1 MNKDTKLIKLIL
13 DNLQKL
19 DEKKKKL
26 SKKQMKIAKAAP
38 PPDEITGADFK
49 VLNNKRKNKNENIE
63 DVLESFINLD
73 EKKKKKRKR
82 KKKKGNITDYQSSQY
97 GMKKKGKGRR
107 EKVQRRINKKLAQG
121 KKLTKADYA
130 ARDAAEKAE
139 REKPGWKN
147 KPRPD
152 TKISESMTKYQLQEL
167 ISEAI
172 EAEKLAMMLEKIEE
186 LEEKKKRKKK
196 KKKKKGGGLSAAV
209 KKSLDKKADRRGLT
223 RGSVYSEF
231 RKGLAAYYSSGS
243 RKGMTAHQWAHAR
256 VNSANP
262 SKSWAVVKKKKG
274 GKKK

>member
-97 GMKKKGKGRR
+97 
-107 EKVQRRINKKLAQG
+107 
-121 KKLTKADYA
+121 
-130 ARDAAEKAE
+130 
-139 REKPGWKN
+139 
-147 KPRPD
+147 
-152 TKISESMTKYQLQEL
+152 
-167 ISEAI
+167 
-172 EAEKLAMMLEKIEE
+172 
-186 LEEKKKRKKK
+186 
-196 KKKKKGGGLSAAV
+196 
-209 KKSLDKKADRRGLT
+209 
-223 RGSVYSEF
+223 
-231 RKGLAAYYSSGS
+231 
-243 RKGMTAHQWAHAR
+243 
-256 VNSANP
+256 
-262 SKSWAVVKKKKG
+262 
-274 GKKK
+274 